1 MHCMV
6 IHYQDIRELDIFRL
20 GKLYIVMGY
29 FYWVSVGVVYG

>member
-1 MHCMV
+1 MYSMHCMV

-29 FYWVSVGVVYG
+29 FY